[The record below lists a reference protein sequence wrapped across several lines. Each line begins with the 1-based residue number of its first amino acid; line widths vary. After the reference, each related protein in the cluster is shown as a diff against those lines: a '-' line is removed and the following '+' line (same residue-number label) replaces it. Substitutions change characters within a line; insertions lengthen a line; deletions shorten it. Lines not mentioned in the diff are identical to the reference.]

1 MDNNYIISIIG
12 IILIA
17 TGVYFIISNLI
28 ELFKINN
35 DIKKIENDYR
45 EIDKCCTDSIT
56 EINKE
61 IDNLVSKE
69 TSLDI
74 FSKIVHLEQAKRD
87 KRLILD
93 DALMTYKNETIK
105 KIDTRGKCIGVILL
119 SVTEILLVIYC
130 IELFIK

>member
-1 MDNNYIISIIG
+1 MDNNCIISIIG

-61 IDNLVSKE
+61 IDNLVSEE

-93 DALMTYKNETIK
+93 DALINYRNETLK

>member
-1 MDNNYIISIIG
+1 MNNNCIINIIG
-12 IILIA
+12 IILVA
-17 TGVYFIISNLI
+17 AGLYFIISNLI

-45 EIDKCCTDSIT
+45 EIDKCCTKSIT

>member
-61 IDNLVSKE
+61 IDNLVSEE

-93 DALMTYKNETIK
+93 DALINYRNETLK

>member
-1 MDNNYIISIIG
+1 MDNNCIISIIG

-28 ELFKINN
+28 ELFKINK
-35 DIKKIENDYR
+35 DIKKIEDNYR
-45 EIDKCCTDSIT
+45 EIDKCCVSSIT
-56 EINKE
+56 EINRE
-61 IDNLVSKE
+61 IDNLIDEEK
-69 TSLDI
+69 SLDI

-93 DALMTYKNETIK
+93 DALIFYRNETIK
-105 KIDTRGKCIGVILL
+105 KINTRGKCLGIILL